1 MNFDLL
7 KHPAVN
13 AIISILTAVVVALA
27 AAAGF
32 GAFTPGWKGPKD
44 DEDGAYKAQIV
55 GIPPE
60 ATFATA
66 EQLEDILAAHWLPEP
81 SFKNTPIGFKRD
93 DNTYA
98 LTGSACNGFG
108 VLLIPDFESGRFT
121 THADAQTEKWCGERA
136 HTYEEAVGQ
145 AFERA
150 DGFYIENRDTIYVG
164 KNNKG
169 LRLTRADAPQRGT
182 LTEAL
187 PKRAQKA
194 TSEQVD
200 QILASRWTTANA
212 PKGSV
217 ISFKA
222 DAEGA
227 YFVAG
232 SLCNGFGAALN
243 VDRAKATY
251 TVKTLPVTVM
261 GCAPALHAYDEA
273 IHNALRRGNTFYV
286 DGLNVYLG
294 KNGTG
299 LKLTPA
305 GKTEE

>member
-7 KHPAVN
+7 RHPAVN
-13 AIISILTAVVVALA
+13 AILSILAAVVVALA

-32 GAFTPGWKGPKD
+32 GAFTPGEKGQKG
-44 DEDGAYKAQIV
+44 DEDGSYKAQIV
-55 GIPPE
+55 GIPAQ
-60 ATFATA
+60 ATFATG

-81 SFKNTPIGFKRD
+81 SFKSTPIGFVRD
-93 DNTYA
+93 GDTYA
-98 LTGSACNGFG
+98 LTGSVCNGFG
-108 VLLIPDFESGRFT
+108 VVLIPDFHSGRFT
-121 THADAQTEKWCGERA
+121 TAASAQTEKWCGERA

-150 DGFYIENRDTIYVG
+150 DGFYIEDHDTIYVG
-164 KNNKG
+164 KNSKG
-169 LRLTRADAPQRGT
+169 LRLTRADAPKRGT

-187 PKRAQKA
+187 PKSAQKA
-194 TSEQVD
+194 TPEQVD
-200 QILASRWTTANA
+200 RILAGRWTTTNA

-222 DAEGA
+222 KEDSA
-227 YFVAG
+227 YFVDG

-273 IHNALRRGNTFYV
+273 IPKALVRGDTFFV

-294 KNGTG
+294 KNGRG

-305 GKTEE
+305 SEK